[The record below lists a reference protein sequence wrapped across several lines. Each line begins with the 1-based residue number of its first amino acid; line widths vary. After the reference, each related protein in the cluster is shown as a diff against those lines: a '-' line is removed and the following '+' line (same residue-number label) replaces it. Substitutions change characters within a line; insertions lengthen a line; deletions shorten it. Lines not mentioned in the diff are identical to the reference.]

1 VKIPVVRL
9 CLILSLIAA
18 LFSGCTRDPNVRKQK
33 YLQSGQTYLQ
43 EGRLDEAEI
52 QFRNALRVDPAYAE
66 AYYQLALVD
75 LTNRKWQRAS
85 QELARVIELQ
95 PENAAAR
102 VEMAKLLIAAGNLPQ
117 AQEQVDWL
125 IQRHPNDAT
134 SHAVAADLLAARGSF
149 PTALE
154 EAEKAVSLDPVSG
167 DLFSKL
173 ALLELRNNQPESAET
188 NFKKAVDLSPR
199 AVGPRLMLA
208 NFYQARG
215 RFAEAEGQLRESIA
229 LNPQSP
235 DPVAALARLYLA
247 QQKRTEAEGLLIR
260 AKYGFGENSAGYRLL
275 GDFYLGLGELD
286 KATREYRALYEA
298 HPKDLLVKKNFADL
312 LIHTKQFQEAGIVD
326 DEILKADPGDS
337 DGLIFRGELQVEAED
352 SSNAIS
358 TLQTV
363 IKNDPNNALGHYHL
377 GVAFQEAGNLETAES
392 EWRAAV
398 RLRPD
403 LLDAQ
408 RELALFAMR
417 RGDMTALE
425 QASSEI
431 IKLRPGSPDGYA
443 LRAVSEI
450 NQKHF
455 VAAEADAQ
463 KAIEVAPGRAAGYV
477 QRGNVNF
484 AQKRFK
490 EAESAFQ
497 LALDRDAQSNDA
509 LRGLLNTFVARGQ
522 IDAAVS
528 AANVQ
533 IGKAPDSSGFYDL
546 LGTVLLQQKKDLAG
560 AKAALTRSVQLDK
573 NNTDALTKLGRLQ
586 LQLDQT
592 DDAIATLQQA
602 ARDNPHESVFYVMLG
617 QIFQSR
623 RDWGKAAD
631 FYQKALGIRRDEPVA
646 SCNLA
651 YVMLQSGGDLDI
663 ALSLAQ
669 TARKRM
675 PESPEVA
682 DTLGWIYYQKGAYRS
697 AVDSLQAAL
706 TLAQGSKF
714 PDDPRFH
721 YHLGMAYAKSGDTA
735 RAREQFQKMLKMNPD
750 SNEASDAR
758 KQLLLLN
765 S

>member
-1 VKIPVVRL
+1 
-9 CLILSLIAA
+9 
-18 LFSGCTRDPNVRKQK
+18 
-33 YLQSGQTYLQ
+33 
-43 EGRLDEAEI
+43 
-52 QFRNALRVDPAYAE
+52 
-66 AYYQLALVD
+66 
-75 LTNRKWQRAS
+75 
-85 QELARVIELQ
+85 
-95 PENAAAR
+95 
-102 VEMAKLLIAAGNLPQ
+102 
-117 AQEQVDWL
+117 VDWL

-199 AVGPRLMLA
+199 AIGPRLMLA

-377 GVAFQEAGNLETAES
+377 GVAFQKAGNLETAES
-392 EWRAAV
+392 EWRSAV